1 MIYIERYLDLKTQ
14 EKKCKKKLRRQKNCW
29 EAAGGINDDEKKND
43 IKEELTL
50 VRAEKERKGLH
61 EETIIVSNEVDGN

>member
-1 MIYIERYLDLKTQ
+1 MMKRKID
-14 EKKCKKKLRRQKNCW
+14 
-29 EAAGGINDDEKKND
+29 D

-61 EETIIVSNEVDGN
+61 EETIILSDEVDGN

>member
-1 MIYIERYLDLKTQ
+1 M
-14 EKKCKKKLRRQKNCW
+14 KKRK
-29 EAAGGINDDEKKND
+29 IDD

-61 EETIIVSNEVDGN
+61 EETIIVSDEVDGN

>member
-1 MIYIERYLDLKTQ
+1 MMKRKID
-14 EKKCKKKLRRQKNCW
+14 
-29 EAAGGINDDEKKND
+29 D

-61 EETIIVSNEVDGN
+61 EETIIVSQNEINGEKARRRSNAT